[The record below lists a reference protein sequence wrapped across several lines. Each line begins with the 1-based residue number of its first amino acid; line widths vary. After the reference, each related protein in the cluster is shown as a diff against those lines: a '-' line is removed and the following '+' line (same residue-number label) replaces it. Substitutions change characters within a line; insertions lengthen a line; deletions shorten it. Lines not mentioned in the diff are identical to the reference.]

1 VLGVDWKP
9 IENGIELTG
18 RGIAFVIFTASVG
31 GVSGFSC
38 ICAICDEVAKWRDH
52 ETGSNP
58 ATEVLASLRPTLAGQ
73 PNARLYLSSSPMGT
87 RDAHAVAFDL
97 GETALQFVAWA
108 PTWIARPLLTE
119 EDCRALEPDEDTCS
133 REYGAIPFDGS
144 TAMLFTLPMLLA
156 VTRSGVED
164 LPCDGSPHFAA
175 QDPASRGNAW
185 TLALAREAAGRVT
198 IVCAREW
205 RPEAGKALDSGATLG
220 EVGQVLAAYRTRD
233 LWSDQWSFDALS
245 ALAVAHGIHLRE
257 AVSTQASNVQFFET
271 LKRRIVDKTIELPD
285 SRVVRSDLLGV
296 SKWIAKGGAF
306 SIELERRGSRH
317 SDFAPAI
324 ALAVAKA
331 AEHAELIGGAPEDA
345 DFAV

>member
-1 VLGVDWKP
+1 
-9 IENGIELTG
+9 
-18 RGIAFVIFTASVG
+18 
-31 GVSGFSC
+31 
-38 ICAICDEVAKWRDH
+38 
-52 ETGSNP
+52 
-58 ATEVLASLRPTLAGQ
+58 
-73 PNARLYLSSSPMGT
+73 
-87 RDAHAVAFDL
+87 
-97 GETALQFVAWA
+97 
-108 PTWIARPLLTE
+108 
-119 EDCRALEPDEDTCS
+119 
-133 REYGAIPFDGS
+133 
-144 TAMLFTLPMLLA
+144 
-156 VTRSGVED
+156 
-164 LPCDGSPHFAA
+164 
-175 QDPASRGNAW
+175 
-185 TLALAREAAGRVT
+185 
-198 IVCAREW
+198 
-205 RPEAGKALDSGATLG
+205 
-220 EVGQVLAAYRTRD
+220 VLAAYRTRE